1 METCLHIGRCG
12 RAPSAAARVP
22 QAWLDHG
29 RQIGATNILFLFPY
43 VLLDVPTFPRHTDF
57 TFKESAMSYLS
68 QPHFHNEEAAY
79 AFVESRVWP
88 NGVTCPHCG
97 TVKDRIS
104 KMQGKSTRIGA
115 YKCYNCR
122 KPFTVKVGTIF
133 ESSHIPLRLWLQGIY
148 LVAASKKGISA
159 NQLHRTLG
167 ITLKSAWFMGHRI
180 REAMKDDTGI
190 LGGGGSIVEADETF
204 MTPKGGAKV
213 VKAGHHRT
221 RVLSLVSRDGKTR
234 SFHVANVDG
243 NNLGPILQAHIAK
256 DTHLMTDGAMHYR
269 KIGQAFDLHESTNHT
284 GKQYAKDSKVPGV
297 RAHSNTVESYFAIL
311 KRGITGTYHHVS
323 EEHLQ
328 RYVDEFD
335 FRFSNR
341 KSLGIDDVT
350 RAENLLKGVVG
361 KRLTY
366 QTTTQQQ
373 AQ

>member
-1 METCLHIGRCG
+1 
-12 RAPSAAARVP
+12 
-22 QAWLDHG
+22 
-29 RQIGATNILFLFPY
+29 
-43 VLLDVPTFPRHTDF
+43 
-57 TFKESAMSYLS
+57 MSYLS

-88 NGVTCPHCG
+88 NGPVCPHCG
-97 TVKDRIS
+97 GVERNKL
-104 KMQGKSTRIGA
+104 MGGASTRIGT
-115 YKCYNCR
+115 YKCYDCR

-180 REAMKDDTGI
+180 REAMRDNSTDL

-204 MTPKGGAKV
+204 MGPKRGEKAVQGGAHRSKV
-213 VKAGHHRT
+213 V
-221 RVLSLVSRDGKTR
+221 SLVSREGKTR
-234 SFHVANVDG
+234 SFHVANVDKD
-243 NNLGPILQAHIAK
+243 NLKPILLAHIAK
-256 DTHLMTDGAMHYR
+256 DTHLMTDGAGHYK
-269 KIGQAFDLHESTNHT
+269 KIGKEFDLHESTNHT
-284 GKQYAKDSKVPGV
+284 QKEYAKDSKVPGV
-297 RAHSNTVESYFAIL
+297 RAHSNTVESYFGIL
-311 KRGITGTYHHVS
+311 KRGISGIYHHVS

-341 KSLGIDDVT
+341 KALGIDDNQ
-350 RAENLLKGVVG
+350 RADLLLKGVVG

-366 QTTTQQQ
+366 ERI
-373 AQ
+373 AE